1 MANCVRLLCTKF
13 ITYHH
18 VLDETGWRKVP
29 ANLPPQC
36 LAARRKYT
44 ESKTLSEKIEHLREY
59 ISLVPRHKGTEK
71 LLKQLKSKLA
81 KLEEEVEK
89 RRSLRKGSGAASAFH
104 IKKEG
109 AGQVALVGLTTSGR
123 SSLLRWLTNAKPEVS
138 PHQFKTRVPIPG
150 MMDYEDVK
158 IQLVE
163 IPAVYEDISSG
174 KGLGPQIIAAIRNS
188 DTVALIVDLSKDPA
202 HQMYTMLTELRN
214 SGIRLNQEPP
224 RIDIR
229 KIGSGGVQ
237 IFGTSLY
244 KDDLDEL
251 KEILGKYSHNVTVRL
266 HQPTTKSEI
275 LDAIDARITYK
286 KAMVVATKGDLA
298 GSSQNHETLEE
309 KYGHGYHIIPV
320 SADKNKGKD
329 ELKTEIFKALG
340 IIRVYTKEPREK
352 PSEKP
357 IILKKDATISDLTRK
372 LPRVFQEQFKYAKV
386 IGPSA
391 KFEMELVGLNH
402 ILQDEDI
409 VQVYLS

>member
-1 MANCVRLLCTKF
+1 
-13 ITYHH
+13 
-18 VLDETGWRKVP
+18 VP

-36 LAARRKYT
+36 LAARRKYMG
-44 ESKTLSEKIEHLREY
+44 SRTLSEKIESLREY

-71 LLKQLKSKLA
+71 LLKQLKSKLS

-89 RRSLRKGSGAASAFH
+89 RRSLRKTSGAVSAFH

-138 PHQFKTRVPIPG
+138 PHQFKTRVPVPG
-150 MMDYEDVK
+150 MMDYENVQ

-163 IPAVYEDISSG
+163 IPAVYEDISLG
-174 KGLGPQIIAAIRNS
+174 KGLGPQIIASIRNS
-188 DTVALIVDLSKDPA
+188 DAVALTIDLSMDPVR
-202 HQMYTMLTELRN
+202 QMEAILSELRN
-214 SGIRLNQEPP
+214 SGIRLNEEPP

-229 KIGSGGVQ
+229 KVGSGGVQ
-237 IFGTSLY
+237 IFGTALY
-244 KDDLDEL
+244 KDNLDEL
-251 KEILGKYSHNVTVRL
+251 KEILSKYSHNVTVRL
-266 HQPTTKSEI
+266 HVSTTKSEI
-275 LDAIDARITYK
+275 LEAIDARITYK
-286 KAMVVATKGDLA
+286 KAIVIATKGDLA
-298 GSSQNHETLEE
+298 GSSQNHETLRE
-309 KYGHGYHIIPV
+309 KYERSYHIIPV

-357 IILKKDATISDLTRK
+357 LILRKYATISDLTLR
-372 LPRVFQEQFKYAKV
+372 LPRIFQEQFKYAKV

-391 KFEMELVGLNH
+391 KFDMELVGLNH
-402 ILQDEDI
+402 ILQDGDI
-409 VQVYLS
+409 VQIYLS